1 MIDRAD
7 LSGAVCLAQEVT
19 KCTDVV
25 RNFSIAVAEI
35 ESAIY
40 FC

>member
-7 LSGAVCLAQEVT
+7 LSGAVRLAQVT

-25 RNFSIAVAEI
+25 GNFSIAVAEI